1 MKSIL
6 PAINLYYMPHR
17 NKCPKGKK
25 SYLSVI
31 VDLGCRIHMHYACFS
46 LCHKIFFRIAMLLT
60 TYLLK
65 VCTLFRHGPFD
76 PSITLEFLV
85 ERSTHSHIEGSNF
98 SFGFG
103 RLWLGQNPPFRK
115 SKEFR
120 ERTAFP
126 YTSLYIRIE
135 NTLSYLPL
143 NYLYC

>member
-1 MKSIL
+1 MKEFFLLSIYTIYASPKLMPKRKKKL
-6 PAINLYYMPHR
+6 PFRHR
-17 NKCPKGKK
+17 H
-25 SYLSVI
+25 
-31 VDLGCRIHMHYACFS
+31 RIHMHYACFS

-115 SKEFR
+115 SKEFG